1 MSAEEKH
8 HVASAKWCGYSTNLK
23 PTRHYRAVIQQV
35 QWAPSSG
42 REVPCGII
50 IFFLFLFLNY
60 LIGLLNFILCLYSQV
75 GMFWLENTIG
85 NLERYFPRKC
95 FRINSSNLNF
105 THMKASLFR
114 LSQFLLYKKFFSPVI
129 ILLPNKY
136 FPVLANLGWV
146 LHLYSFT
153 QTLLTSRGPGL
164 VPEPR
169 NQVSAAV
176 ISAFANSFPMAQ
188 AVHRLHYLEPGV
200 LHLAFFLSLGDSP
213 LDTYFRTYCSLSK
226 ILRPSPNCRASI
238 IYLCHSA
245 SPSGK
250 SRFSP
255 DRELCTSVSFSDPLP
270 FFFFWCSYKGHLH
283 VNVAEHLTSICVSSR
298 TSPAFPFVP
307 GSSLPRP
314 RLCTIPSLLITPR
327 CFWVQQSDTRKLSG
341 ELFHS
346 RHKIWGSE
354 GGTKPITILIILKA
368 K

>member
-23 PTRHYRAVIQQV
+23 PTRHYRAVIRQV

-169 NQVSAAV
+169 NQVSAASRDLCLRELV
-176 ISAFANSFPMAQ
+176 SYGPGSASSPLPRTWGAPLS
-188 AVHRLHYLEPGV
+188 
-200 LHLAFFLSLGDSP
+200 FLSVVG
-213 LDTYFRTYCSLSK
+213 RLS
-226 ILRPSPNCRASI
+226 I
-238 IYLCHSA
+238 
-245 SPSGK
+245 
-250 SRFSP
+250 
-255 DRELCTSVSFSDPLP
+255 
-270 FFFFWCSYKGHLH
+270 GHLFQDLLLS
-283 VNVAEHLTSICVSSR
+283 VKNSPTLTQ
-298 TSPAFPFVP
+298 
-307 GSSLPRP
+307 L
-314 RLCTIPSLLITPR
+314 
-327 CFWVQQSDTRKLSG
+327 
-341 ELFHS
+341 
-346 RHKIWGSE
+346 
-354 GGTKPITILIILKA
+354 
-368 K
+368 